1 MTDIRQV
8 PNSAPRG
15 DAYREL
21 ALVTNRLAQV
31 SQPFHSIRTT
41 SNITA
46 DRTYGFY
53 LCDASSAAVTVTLPM
68 AGAYKGVRFYV
79 KKLDSSANAV
89 TIDGNGSE
97 TIDGSAT
104 QVITTQ
110 YICLTVM
117 SDGTQWWIV

>member
-8 PNSAPRG
+8 PNSPPRG
-15 DAYREL
+15 DAYREV
-21 ALVTNRLAQV
+21 AQVTNRLAQV
-31 SQPFHSIRTT
+31 SQPFHAIRLTA
-41 SNITA
+41 NHTA

-53 LCDASSAAVTVTLPM
+53 LCDASGGGFTVSLPM

-79 KKLDSSANAV
+79 KKIDATANAV

-104 QVITTQ
+104 AVIVVPNL
-110 YICLTVM
+110 CLTVV
-117 SDGTQWWIV
+117 SDGTEWWIV